1 MNFATI
7 HTTKVALAVLFIVTA
22 IEPNMFNAILFVM
35 FLAICMANNSQI
47 LILWRFTLGLISLLM
62 CSQYSYR
69 VFTPN
74 EYLLSVKHREKT
86 SFMCLSG
93 LLKCEDDD
101 TLSKTYSN
109 LESINIKLYLPYYML
124 LITFVLA
131 HYILTSTNY

>member
-1 MNFATI
+1 
-7 HTTKVALAVLFIVTA
+7 
-22 IEPNMFNAILFVM
+22 
-35 FLAICMANNSQI
+35 MANNSQI